1 MATNEESAMKLAEEI
16 LADAQKE
23 SQGILTRA
31 RQYADDILATATT
44 EADKTRK
51 ELRDRAGAEADRR
64 KNLVLATVPI
74 EAGRLRLGRIES
86 LLESVKDDALKHLLA
101 HDGFKYRDVVVN
113 LAALAASRME
123 GSSFVVRLS
132 KGDHS
137 ILGEDLDGDIK
148 NCLGHQ
154 VLKVKIVYDQK
165 IAQGSG
171 VIIEDEE
178 GRQIWDMRFPNRLK
192 RMWSELRRQIAIETS
207 FIPRTESGRSNP

>member
-1 MATNEESAMKLAEEI
+1 MATNEESAVKLSEEI

-23 SQGILTRA
+23 SQGIITRA
-31 RQYADDILATATT
+31 RQYAEDILKTATT
-44 EADKTRK
+44 EAERTRK
-51 ELRDRAGAEADRR
+51 ELRDRAAAEAERR
-64 KNLVLATVPI
+64 RDLVLATVPI

-123 GSSFVVRLS
+123 GSAFVIRFS
-132 KGDHS
+132 KGDHA

-148 NCLGHQ
+148 KRLGHE
-154 VLKVKIVYDQK
+154 VLKVKIVYDPK

-178 GRQIWDMRFPNRLK
+178 GRQIWDMRFPNRLS